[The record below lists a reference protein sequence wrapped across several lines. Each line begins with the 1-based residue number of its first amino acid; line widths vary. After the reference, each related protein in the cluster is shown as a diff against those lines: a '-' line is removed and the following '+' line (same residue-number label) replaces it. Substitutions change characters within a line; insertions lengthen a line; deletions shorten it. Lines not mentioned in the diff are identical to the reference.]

1 MPSQVVTLC
10 QQGKWMTAQVM
21 TSVIVHIRSPLSNE
35 QFLKKAKDFPAK
47 IWTELVRDAEPHEF
61 ETGSFGWR
69 AYKSNVHV
77 KVGGADVT
85 CTVNFNAPLKGTRT
99 QPSADSD
106 DASVDPDDAS
116 VDSDDASDDSDGSLP
131 VPSYLQRKRKA
142 LRKGKALTD
151 TLKT

>member
-99 QPSADSD
+99 KP
-106 DASVDPDDAS
+106 SVDSDDAS
-116 VDSDDASDDSDGSLP
+116 VDSDDSDEPVIEPAASNRGSLR
-131 VPSYLQRKRKA
+131 RK
-142 LRKGKALTD
+142 
-151 TLKT
+151 